1 MAPLRVAFAG
11 TPQFAVPSLQALMR
25 SPHQLVGV
33 LTQPDRPRGRG
44 RRLSP
49 SPVKAAAAAGALP
62 VDQPASLKAA
72 ADRAQLAAWRPDV
85 LVVVAYGLILP
96 KPVLEIP
103 PLGCVNV
110 HASLLPRWRG
120 EAPVE
125 RALLAGD
132 ETTGI
137 SIMLMDEGLDT
148 GPVLLQQSLAIDPH
162 DTAGSLRER
171 LASLGAS
178 MLLDALSALAEKSL
192 QPRPQPAQGVTY
204 AHKLEKR
211 EAPIDWSRPAVQV
224 ERQIRALQPWPVAET
239 VRPDAASGKP
249 ERLLVHAARVAPSPG
264 APGAGAGPQSQ
275 GGPPAPGHSA
285 PPGRIVEINGHHQ
298 DGYVRVQCGVGCLD
312 LLVLQRPGGPR
323 LPASV
328 LTRGARALERGMTLG
343 GPG

>member
-1 MAPLRVAFAG
+1 
-11 TPQFAVPSLQALMR
+11 
-25 SPHQLVGV
+25 
-33 LTQPDRPRGRG
+33 
-44 RRLSP
+44 
-49 SPVKAAAAAGALP
+49 
-62 VDQPASLKAA
+62 VDQPATLKAA

-96 KPVLEIP
+96 KAVLEIP

-120 EAPVE
+120 AAPVE

-148 GPVLLQQSLAIDPH
+148 GPVLLQQSLAIDSR
-162 DTAGSLRER
+162 DTGGSLRER

-178 MLLDALSALAEKSL
+178 LLLQALRGLEERSL
-192 QPRPQPAQGVTY
+192 QPRPQPAEGVTY
-204 AHKLEKR
+204 ARKLEKR
-211 EAPIDWSRPAVQV
+211 EAPIDWSRPAVEI

-239 VRPDAASGKP
+239 LRPDAAGGKP

-264 APGAGAGPQSQ
+264 AAGVRDPRPQAHHGDPGPAGE
-275 GGPPAPGHSA
+275 PAVQ
-285 PPGRIVEINGHHQ
+285 PGRIIEINPHHQ
-298 DGYVRVQCGVGCLD
+298 DGYVRVQCGIGCLD